1 MNLADPDPVGQ
12 SPEGP
17 ALFEGNS
24 EPRLDAGV
32 SGAAS
37 PVDKS
42 GERVRDM
49 FRQIAPRYDL
59 MNHVLSLNI
68 DRWWRSRTV
77 QLVRDQLEVDGPLLD
92 VCCGTGDLAI
102 ALASDRELDRSVVGT
117 DFCGAMLEIAREKD
131 DPKNRRGSGPSQRP
145 AIPFLEADSMALPF
159 PTAEFAAVT
168 VAFGLRNVADTD
180 RGIAEMVRVCK
191 PGGLI
196 VVLEFSKPT
205 APVLKQMYGLYFRQ
219 VLPRIGQWMASN
231 DRSAYE
237 YLPQSVSEFP
247 SGQALCD
254 RMEAAGLRDVDH
266 TPLTLGVATIYAGVK
281 TPTEGESNAGQRER
295 DAIGPAATEP
305 LERVE

>member
-1 MNLADPDPVGQ
+1 MNLADQNHVGQ
-12 SPEGP
+12 SPGNAVPGKKSPDSGSGVADP
-17 ALFEGNS
+17 AS
-24 EPRLDAGV
+24 AP
-32 SGAAS
+32 S
-37 PVDKS
+37 VDKS
-42 GERVRDM
+42 GERVREM

-77 QLVRDQLEVDGPLLD
+77 RLIRDELEVDGPILD

-102 ALASDRELDRSVVGT
+102 ALASDAELNRSVVGT
-117 DFCGAMLEIAREKD
+117 DFCGAMLEIARKKD
-131 DPKNRRGSGPSQRP
+131 DPQKRRGGESANRP

-159 PTAEFAAVT
+159 PDSEFAAVT
-168 VAFGLRNVADTD
+168 VAFGLRNVSDTD

-191 PGGLI
+191 PGGLV

-205 APVLKQMYGLYFRQ
+205 APGLKQTYGFYFRQ

-231 DRSAYE
+231 DKSAYE

-254 RMEAAGLRDVDH
+254 RMEAAGLQGVHH
-266 TPLTLGVATIYAGVK
+266 TPLTLGVATIYVGKK
-281 TPTEGESNAGQRER
+281 TPADGDSGVRQKELQS
-295 DAIGPAATEP
+295 IGSVAEA
-305 LERVE
+305 V